1 MSFWLRFSFMFPLVV
16 LVGQASAQTPEPKRS
31 AAPDPLTT
39 HEPNL
44 YLFVDDHWI
53 ATQKGVRRVVNR
65 PKLLKEPVVW
75 PEDPKTEADCAW
87 GNVIREPNGKFR
99 MWYCT
104 SMMGHNG
111 RGPHEMAKAG
121 VWGRGDDNSPGGGAV
136 LSSPVKA
143 ENAAAGESKTEAAGI
158 DDLSDAELAGLL
170 QDPTDEPTTVPPA
183 QAAVEQK
190 TVEGRGPLT
199 FNGHTGSVVSVSFS
213 PAGKRI
219 VSGCVDN
226 TLKVWDI
233 SSLDMSK

>member
-1 MSFWLRFSFMFPLVV
+1 MRVLLAVL
-16 LVGQASAQTPEPKRS
+16 LVG
-31 AAPDPLTT
+31 
-39 HEPNL
+39 
-44 YLFVDDHWI
+44 I
-53 ATQKGVRRVVNR
+53 AG
-65 PKLLKEPVVW
+65 
-75 PEDPKTEADCAW
+75 C
-87 GNVIREPNGKFR
+87 
-99 MWYCT
+99 
-104 SMMGHNG
+104 
-111 RGPHEMAKAG
+111 
-121 VWGRGDDNSPGGGAV
+121 GGGEHTSSSGVAV
-136 LSSPVKA
+136 PPSPVKA
-143 ENAAAGESKTEAAGI
+143 DNAEATAAKATSI

-213 PAGKRI
+213 PDGKRI